1 MTGKNSLYK
10 KYFGPRTYVG
20 DLISSNLRTLR
31 VKKYRM
37 GLQTYTFI
45 RLYIN
50 GVKQIIYIQNL
61 ENEFFSNKNVY
72 NMDYI
77 KDLKVECIMD
87 DSNEE
92 NNKIS
97 LRRHTL
103 ESREVGN

>member
-1 MTGKNSLYK
+1 MTGKNTLYK
-10 KYFGPRTYVG
+10 KYFGPITYVG

-50 GVKQIIYIQNL
+50 GVKKIIYIQNL

-72 NMDYI
+72 NMNYI
-77 KDLKVECIMD
+77 NDLKVESIMD
-87 DSNEE
+87 DSKEE
-92 NNKIS
+92 NKKIS
-97 LRRHTL
+97 LRRRSL
-103 ESREVGN
+103 QSKEIGN

>member
-1 MTGKNSLYK
+1 MTGKNTLYK
-10 KYFGPRTYVG
+10 KYFGPITYVG
-20 DLISSNLRTLR
+20 DLVSSNLQTLR

-50 GVKQIIYIQNL
+50 GVKKIIYIQNL

-72 NMDYI
+72 NMNYI
-77 KDLKVECIMD
+77 NDLKVEYIMD

-92 NNKIS
+92 NKKIN
-97 LRRHTL
+97 LRRRSL
-103 ESREVGN
+103 QSKEIGN